1 MLSYGMASYFGA
13 AVAVLIVGRAIAQ
26 IWLERLNR
34 RFVLAHSSEVPEPFR
49 AVMDEP
55 TFRKATKYTLAKTSL
70 NQVEIVLDTIILG
83 LVLFSSFLPWFF
95 QVFIARFGA
104 SVSALAAFIFTVGI
118 LLSIVDLPLSWY
130 AQFRL
135 EARFGFN
142 TTTQKT
148 WWLDRV
154 KGLLLAIVLGYPL
167 LILILKLVDW

>member
-1 MLSYGMASYFGA
+1 MLRCGMASYFGA
-13 AVAVLIVGRAIAQ
+13 AAAVLIVGRAIAQ

-83 LVLFSSFLPWFF
+83 LALFSEFLPWFF
-95 QVFIARFGA
+95 RVFTAHFGA
-104 SVSALAAFIFTVGI
+104 SASALAAFIFTVGV
-118 LLSIVDLPLSWY
+118 LLAIVDLPLSWY

-135 EARFGFN
+135 EERFGFN

-148 WWLDRV
+148 WCLDRI
-154 KGLLLAIVLGYPL
+154 KGLVLA
-167 LILILKLVDW
+167 